1 MEPHEGL
8 KFIFPILCFGCRLH
22 YRSSI
27 INKRLHPW
35 SLHFQPLEHLNHSN
49 AEESRHQCQPTEWA
63 QSVPR
68 KNKFW
73 LGFHWRER
81 STVHSPELC
90 TSWSLSWGPMRRRP
104 SVRFPV
110 LPWMPAG
117 QLSQLPL
124 PSRISAEV
132 LISIHLKHK
141 VINQLQ
147 TSHAGSERTLVNVH
161 TGQFTHG
168 RGKLLLFAA
177 NCIWEHNSRQFPAP
191 WKHPHGGFTRVSPAL
206 HMKNHTLASSIPC
219 CDDPVMGFSVG
230 LKGSKRCGFSLP
242 FSWPVSPPQLAHG
255 VEDHPRTDVSG

>member
-1 MEPHEGL
+1 MEPREGL

-27 INKRLHPW
+27 NKRIHPW

-49 AEESRHQCQPTEWA
+49 AEESRHQCQPSEWA
-63 QSVPR
+63 QGVPTKINSGLVSTGVSEVELTR
-68 KNKFW
+68 
-73 LGFHWRER
+73 R
-81 STVHSPELC
+81 SY
-90 TSWSLSWGPMRRRP
+90 
-104 SVRFPV
+104 VRFGAFHEAQWGEGLRSDSPV

-177 NCIWEHNSRQFPAP
+177 NCIWEHNSRQFAAP
-191 WKHPHGGFTRVSPAL
+191 WKHPHGGFTHVSPAL